1 VPRQR
6 PDGLRRG
13 ARALALLFVLAG
25 AASPALAGA
34 DTVHIAGT
42 VEPRGT
48 VGLDGA
54 WNGTFALAGVTH
66 EAARPDPSVS
76 ARIEVA
82 AGRLLVLN
90 APLADARTDRGSP
103 VGRQEPVAPVDP
115 AHQVLE
121 DRPFSGVAWVR
132 PGANATSIRFLP
144 AGDGPLLVPAS
155 FRQAATV
162 SPLQQSQMDT
172 ESFRPDLDGRRLE
185 PAGAPGQMQLEDP
198 SSLPLG
204 GPLLAFAYGADVVL
218 QDADGERT
226 VHTGQ
231 RPHEGL
237 AASDPFGWSSG
248 GLYDR
253 VYVVL
258 VADRANVTLASGE
271 PAAWRVHL
279 DGFEGRF
286 AGDATFADVRP
297 EGSGVGD
304 RFLDR
309 RSGLLQVIGEFQVH
323 AAYGSDP
330 AASAPAS
337 WRLDGEA
344 TFVAADAEPLFGS
357 RLAEAAAVAAAGVGL
372 AALLAALLRHGRDL
386 LAWAGYVRAE
396 PLGNETRRGILRAIA
411 ERPGIT
417 NHDLASS
424 TGLRRQTVQFHLRIL
439 RHAGCIETN
448 RYGRT
453 EHHQLNHG
461 TFAFRA
467 PVEVGVRPAAAAAPG
482 PQETVQVPVAL
493 MAIQHPI
500 RRLIQETLA
509 DAGRALSY
517 PELVALWAAAGVPSI
532 PSQALF
538 GHHAAKLAEAGVLSR
553 EQDGRF
559 ARWGLRVQ
567 LPEVVRHQAKAFLA
581 VGQRRQV
588 YEFVRRKGL
597 VEARDPDLPRL
608 VPNPGPVLKELAA
621 YGFLDHAAA
630 ARSYSLNRKGVFQY
644 L

>member
-1 VPRQR
+1 MV
-6 PDGLRRG
+6 
-13 ARALALLFVLAG
+13 LLGVLLAG
-25 AASPALAGA
+25 AASPAVA
-34 DTVHIAGT
+34 DTGTVHVAGT

-48 VGLDGA
+48 VELHGA

-90 APLADARTDRGSP
+90 APLADARTSRGSP
-103 VGRQEPVAPVDP
+103 AGRQEPVAPGDP

-144 AGDGPLLVPAS
+144 AGDGALQVPVS
-155 FRQAATV
+155 FRQSALV
-162 SPLQQSQMDT
+162 SPLQQSQTDA
-172 ESFRPDLDGRRLE
+172 ESFRPTYGGRRLE
-185 PAGAPGQMQLEDP
+185 PAGAPGQMQMQDP
-198 SSLPLG
+198 AALPLA

-218 QDADGERT
+218 QDADGGERT
-226 VHTGQ
+226 IHTGQ

-237 AASDPFGWSSG
+237 AAGDPFGWSSG

-258 VADRANVTLASGE
+258 VAERANVTLAAAD

-286 AGDATFADVRP
+286 AGDAAFADVRP
-297 EGSGVGD
+297 GGSGVGD

-309 RSGLLQVIGEFQVH
+309 RTGLLQVIGSFQVQ
-323 AAYGSDP
+323 ARYGAEGP
-330 AASAPAS
+330 AASPVSPA

-344 TFVAADAEPLFGS
+344 TFVAADAKPLFGS
-357 RLAEAAAVAAAGVGL
+357 RLAGAAAVAAAGVGL

-417 NHDLASS
+417 NQDLVAA
-424 TGLRRQTVQFHLRIL
+424 TGLRRQTVHFHLRIL
-439 RHAGCIETN
+439 RHGGCIETN

-467 PVEVGVRPAAAAAPG
+467 PVEVGVPPAAPAAPQASQG

-509 DAGRALSY
+509 DAGRPLSY
-517 PELVALWAAAGVPSI
+517 PELVALWRGAGVAVL

-538 GHHAAKLAEAGVLSR
+538 GHHAAKLAEAGVLAR
-553 EQDGRF
+553 QQDGRF
-559 ARWGLRVQ
+559 ARWSLRVQ
-567 LPEVVRHQAKAFLA
+567 LPEVVRHQAKAFLS

-588 YEFVRRKGL
+588 YEFVRRKGV

-608 VPNPGPVLKELAA
+608 VPSPGPVLRELAA
-621 YGFLDHAAA
+621 YGFLDHAEA
-630 ARSYSLNRKGVFQY
+630 ARSYSLNRKGVFQF